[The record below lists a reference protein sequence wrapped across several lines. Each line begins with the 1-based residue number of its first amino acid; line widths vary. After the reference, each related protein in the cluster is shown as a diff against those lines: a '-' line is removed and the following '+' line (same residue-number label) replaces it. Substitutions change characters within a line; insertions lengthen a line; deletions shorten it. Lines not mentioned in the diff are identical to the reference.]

1 LNGTSLRASA
11 MISSG
16 ERSVSNVGGAAKVVV
31 VGVEDQNDSSA
42 ATPRFTQFLSESTP
56 LELN

>member
-1 LNGTSLRASA
+1 